1 MFYKIIN
8 NIVDVDFDEHLLM
21 PATPYYTHCHLT
33 QLYTRVDAYKYSF
46 LPSAI
51 KLWNTLPTNVVDQK
65 TVNQFWHKLYALQ
78 L

>member
-8 NIVDVDFDEHLLM
+8 NTIDVDFDDHLLM

-33 QLYTRVDAYKYSF
+33 WPYTKVDAYKY
-46 LPSAI
+46 LPSSMV
-51 KLWNTLPTNVVDQK
+51 NQE
-65 TVNQFWHKLYALQ
+65 TVNHFQDKLQ